1 MSSAKVKEHIKKLF
15 VEINEE
21 VSEIIDASP
30 DSEIATTNIME
41 YVSTKITA
49 ATGGYMADLYG
60 ALSKDTLNE
69 PIFHSAENANK
80 FYELNLRQ
88 QIADAYRFDI
98 QDLNSY
104 SQGVNYKSITQSY
117 TDALITVGVVGVSA
131 AVGAGLAELLRK
143 MLWGVVKLPF
153 VVVLAGAILCGGLGA
168 YTYGQA
174 SPKKSKEKY
183 ASAVHTFLSHL
194 ETDLMD
200 WVDEVERFYN
210 QKVDELKKTL

>member
-15 VEINEE
+15 VEINED

-30 DSEIATTNIME
+30 DSEIATTNIIE

-69 PIFHSAENANK
+69 LIFHSAENANK

-117 TDALITVGVVGVSA
+117 MDALIKGGVVVVSA
-131 AVGAGLAELLRK
+131 AVGAGLAALLRK
-143 MLWGVVKLPF
+143 MLWGVVKLPM
-153 VVVLAGAILCGGLGA
+153 VVVIAGAILCGGLGA
-168 YTYGQA
+168 YAYGQT
-174 SPKKSKEKY
+174 SPKKSKKKY